1 MPAMNDRERVER
13 FVLRARRVM
22 EHSLV
27 REHQPL
33 LNKLLQGSVDVRVEH
48 NLKTGEATHTLK
60 LELPP
65 EELFESFAAR
75 LRPFTSGKEPVY
87 WASVLNSIERL
98 LSRET
103 RAEIVDID
111 SLRGPWKAVVEG
123 TGTAQAYYVMTESG
137 QVTDFKLANEWLNS
151 DALHTQVAQNA
162 VAREVDLNERYYA
175 AACVFS
181 RLGYWVEY
189 TLCFIAC
196 LHNERLIELDSS
208 AFNDPVVADGRIERV
223 MEMYC
228 APVGGAPMP
237 TDISEIDLTK
247 WTPVHEDPEIMRL
260 IKGRQ
265 NESEAEPEAD
275 AG

>member
-1 MPAMNDRERVER
+1 VQR

-87 WASVLNSIERL
+87 WASVLNSLERL
-98 LSRET
+98 LSKET
-103 RAEIVDID
+103 RTEIVDMD
-111 SLRGPWKAVVEG
+111 SLRRPWKDVVEG
-123 TGTAQAYYVMTESG
+123 TGAAQAYYIMTESG
-137 QVTDFKLANEWLNS
+137 QVTDFKLANEWMTS
-151 DALHTQVAQNA
+151 DALHTQVAQSA
-162 VAREVDLNERYYA
+162 VARDVDLNERYYA

-189 TLCFIAC
+189 TLCFIAY
-196 LHNERLIELDSS
+196 LHRAKLIEVDAS
-208 AFNDPVVADGRIERV
+208 AFNDPVVADGCIERA
-223 MEMYC
+223 MEMWC
-228 APVGGAPMP
+228 APVGAAPMP
-237 TDISEIDLTK
+237 TDMSEIDLTK

-260 IKGRQ
+260 VERRRKAISDSDGDA
-265 NESEAEPEAD
+265 EA
-275 AG
+275 G